1 MPSGAELVAQVYEGA
16 VLPALEQAVGSVFS
30 IFGTPILWMYRR
42 TIGSSVRYL
51 IKKVE
56 PPPLTTEQDARI
68 QHGLE
73 QGIAKTAKYSV
84 QIQKY
89 TSRAT
94 KVVSSV
100 GGGLRIYIM
109 RPLFLLYSG
118 LLLVAA
124 LPIVLYRIW
133 VGIPVQTG
141 QWINDVNQFV
151 SLQITLIDM
160 FAG

>member
-1 MPSGAELVAQVYEGA
+1 MSGKFTMASCYRPWSRLSKAA
-16 VLPALEQAVGSVFS
+16 FS

-56 PPPLTTEQDARI
+56 PPPLTTEQDTRL
-68 QHGLE
+68 QNGLE
-73 QGIAKTAKYSV
+73 QGIATTAKYSV

-94 KVVSSV
+94 QVVARV

-109 RPLFLLYSG
+109 CPLFFLYSG

-133 VGIPVQTG
+133 VGIPVETEPL
-141 QWINDVNQFV
+141 INGLKQSV
-151 SLQITLIDM
+151 SLHITLIDAFM
-160 FAG
+160 G